1 MVGPGGRRPPG
12 GEPPVKHPPRR
23 RATWIAAALVGVAML
38 LFVGTA
44 LSTSFAR
51 LAVLRTV
58 EPYAWA
64 VQEQLAYNFG
74 TRGVWKQVIHS
85 GYDDAW
91 TWSGHRA
98 GTLVVVA
105 WLYALAPS
113 AKWMSAL
120 MVGGI
125 ALGAIPAALIG
136 RRALRSPWGL
146 LLGGLVYLGAPAVMA
161 TALQDYQDLCF
172 ATPALMFTLWSMQAR
187 RPAWALL
194 GAAVG
199 VLPREECVPL
209 VVACAL
215 VTLWPPA
222 WRGARWKRW
231 LLNVGAAG
239 LVAGAWAGWLQWA
252 YPVSTQPGQGHDTP
266 LVNAMRTVLSIDG
279 LERLPGL
286 SAVSGFYD
294 LTWAPLGLLGLLSPW
309 TALPGVLLIL
319 MHMTVPPGHGV
330 DRAWSGHAHHLA
342 PVLPFLLAATIQGAG
357 RLLRMVQRLRPAAA
371 PWLGRGLAAGLAVGG
386 LAYGAWWVRAWGD
399 SFHLVWSAWPRSPAY
414 EHPVWTLVRALPPDA
429 VPVVSVQHAIAV
441 SNRPVSFTYEE
452 SLDDKA
458 RFQGLALATHMIV
471 HEQVTRA
478 VDRAMAMPGAHVIDR
493 LDGYLL
499 IGWNPGSPDPAAG
512 QGGGGQGGGGQGGGG
527 QGGVD
532 PAVGGTPRYRRPP
545 DWIPPGYRQE
555 TIPGVPPFGR

>member
-1 MVGPGGRRPPG
+1 VNQQPSTRTA
-12 GEPPVKHPPRR
+12 R
-23 RATWIAAALVGVAML
+23 RASLVAAVLVGVAML
-38 LFVGTA
+38 LFLGTA

-51 LAVLRTV
+51 LAALRTV

-74 TRGVWKQVIHS
+74 TSGVWKQVVHS
-85 GYDDAW
+85 GYDDTW

-98 GTLVVVA
+98 GTLVAVA

-120 MVGGI
+120 MVGAI
-125 ALGAIPAALIG
+125 TLGAIPAALLG

-172 ATPALMFTLWSMQAR
+172 ATPALMFTLWSMQAK

-194 GAAVG
+194 GVAVG
-199 VLPREECVPL
+199 VMPREECVPL

-231 LLNVGAAG
+231 LLNVGAAV
-239 LVAGAWAGWLQWA
+239 LVAGAWAAWLQWA
-252 YPVSTQPGQGHDTP
+252 HPVSTQPGQGHDTP
-266 LVNAMRTVLSIDG
+266 LVNAMLTVFSIDG

-294 LTWAPLGLLGLLSPW
+294 LTWAPLGLLALLSPW
-309 TALPGVLLIL
+309 TALPGLGLIV

-342 PVLPFLLAATIQGAG
+342 PVLPFLLAATIEGAG
-357 RLLRMVQRLRPAAA
+357 RLLRLVQRLRPAALPA
-371 PWLGRGLAAGLAVGG
+371 TIRPWLGRVLAVALALGG
-386 LAYGAWWVRAWGD
+386 LAYGAWWDRAWGD

-414 EHPVWTLVRALPPDA
+414 EHPVWTLVRELPDDA

-478 VDRAMAMPGAHVIDR
+478 VDRAMAMPGAQVLDK

-499 IGWNPGSPDPAAG
+499 IGWTPGAPDPAAG
-512 QGGGGQGGGGQGGGG
+512 QGSGA
-527 QGGVD
+527 
-532 PAVGGTPRYRRPP
+532 PAVGGMPRYARPP
-545 DWIPPGYRQE
+545 DWTPPGYRHE